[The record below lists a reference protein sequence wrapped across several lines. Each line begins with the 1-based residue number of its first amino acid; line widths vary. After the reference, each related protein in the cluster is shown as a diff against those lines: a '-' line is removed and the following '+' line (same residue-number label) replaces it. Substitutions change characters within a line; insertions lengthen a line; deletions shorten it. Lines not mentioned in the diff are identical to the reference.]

1 MPFQQQS
8 HLRFGKRREVF
19 HLLTKQPAHART
31 RLQVTVEDI
40 DDGGFPCAVL
50 SQQAQYLSLLHV
62 ETEIFV
68 NQAVSV
74 IMRNIFTFYYFTHCS
89 TIND

>member
-1 MPFQQQS
+1 METNDAYEIFLS
-8 HLRFGKRREVF
+8 L
-19 HLLTKQPAHART
+19 
-31 RLQVTVEDI
+31 EDI
-40 DDGGFPCAVL
+40 NDGGFPSAVL

-74 IMRNIFTFYYFTHCS
+74 IMRNIFTLYYFTHCK
-89 TIND
+89 TIK